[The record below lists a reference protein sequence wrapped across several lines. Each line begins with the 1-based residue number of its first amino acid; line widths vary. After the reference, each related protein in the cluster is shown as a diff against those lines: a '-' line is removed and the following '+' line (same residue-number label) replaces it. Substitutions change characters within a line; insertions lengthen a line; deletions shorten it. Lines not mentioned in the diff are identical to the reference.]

1 MNKEDNYKSNEE
13 LLKEYQRTKDI
24 NIRNKIALNNIRLV
38 YSIVNKYSHDNVNSK
53 DELVQ
58 EGFYYLLKAIDN
70 FDCNK
75 GNKFS
80 TYAYWY
86 IINVL
91 NKTLRYNEN
100 ISLDE
105 PVKNTDDSEEIN
117 LIDTIEDETI
127 NIFKEVDSRNIE
139 KEIRDC
145 LSDTEYKVLKYHFD
159 YNITL
164 KDISNKLGIDYK
176 ETIKIKNIARNKVID
191 NKYFRE
197 YKQEMENKR
206 EITYLKA
213 YDYSKIRVQSS
224 NISNPVWDI
233 VLQREKRDDEVFKSI
248 FK

>member
-1 MNKEDNYKSNEE
+1 MNKEDNYKNNEE

-38 YSIVNKYSHDNVNSK
+38 YSIVNKYSYDNVNSK

-75 GNKFS
+75 ENKFS
-80 TYAYWY
+80 TYAHWY

-105 PVKNTDDSEEIN
+105 PVKITDDSEEIN
-117 LIDTIEDETI
+117 LIDTIEDERA
-127 NIFKEVDSRNIE
+127 NVFNEVDGRSIE
-139 KEIRDC
+139 KQIREC
-145 LSDTEYKVLKYHFD
+145 LSDVEYKVLKYHFD

-164 KDISNKLGIDYK
+164 KDISKRLGIDYK
-176 ETIKIKNIARNKVID
+176 EVIKIRDNARRKIVNNKRFV
-191 NKYFRE
+191 E
-197 YKQEMENKR
+197 YKENMFKR
-206 EITYLKA
+206 NEISYLQA
-213 YDYSKIRVQSS
+213 YDYSRIKVQSS
-224 NISNPVWDI
+224 DVSNPVWNI
-233 VLQREKRDDEVFKSI
+233 LLQREKRDNELFKSI